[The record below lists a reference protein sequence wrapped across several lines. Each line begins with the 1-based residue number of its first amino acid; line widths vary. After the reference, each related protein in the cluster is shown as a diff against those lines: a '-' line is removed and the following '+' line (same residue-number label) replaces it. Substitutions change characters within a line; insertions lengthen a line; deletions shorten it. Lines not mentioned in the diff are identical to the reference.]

1 MSSINNHKN
10 LLQLLLLTCLTIL
23 TIADSQAQ
31 TYSCN
36 YCTKAKLPITARSN
50 EATKRQLKDARAEG
64 DSVEKCTQW
73 IVSKAEDA
81 AGVVR
86 AGEYKIVYAVTA
98 PEGWYEFS
106 NNAVK
111 WKEPVEGLKAHLY
124 LFILDGADGRIV
136 PSLDV
141 HTTLIN
147 SKGNVVDDRALP
159 YAWIPMINGYADN
172 IHLSGNDDYTLQIK
186 IQPPTFHR
194 HDPYNGDRFTQFTQA
209 DIPIRINTHELAK
222 KKPLSELMEQHQN
235 IARLPGK
242 AFKHTLKDMYKQA
255 NDGKDTVTGDYFV
268 AVAVEYAEG
277 WWHYAG
283 DKFRYKVENEESG
296 KTNAHV
302 EVAICDAKTTRF
314 MHDMNIQ
321 ATLYENSK
329 LIGTKH
335 EPFMWHPWLYHYGEN
350 WRVPMASKHYRIHVH
365 FDPPPYKRY
374 GRLYGKQ
381 FTKPVD
387 IDFDDIHIKT
397 GQK

>member
-1 MSSINNHKN
+1 MSEISHSKYFSR
-10 LLQLLLLTCLTIL
+10 LLLSISLFIVITPYTE
-23 TIADSQAQ
+23 AQ
-31 TYSCN
+31 THSCN
-36 YCTKAKLPITARSN
+36 YCTKAKLPITAKSN
-50 EATKRQLKDARAEG
+50 EATKKQLKDARAEG

-73 IVSKAEDA
+73 ILNEVGTT
-81 AGVVR
+81 AGTVR
-86 AGEYKIVYAVTA
+86 AGEYKIAYAITP

-106 NNAVK
+106 NNAVT
-111 WKEPVEGLKAHLY
+111 WKEPAKDAKAHLY
-124 LFILDGADGRIV
+124 LFVLDGADGRIV
-136 PSLDV
+136 PSLDI
-141 HTTLIN
+141 HTTILN
-147 SKGNVVDDRALP
+147 SEGNVVDYKALP
-159 YAWIPMINGYADN
+159 YTWIPMINGYGDN
-172 IHLSGNDDYTLQIK
+172 IKLTGNDDYTIKVK

-194 HDPYNGDRFTQFTQA
+194 HDPYNGDRFTQLTEA
-209 DIPIRINTHELAK
+209 NITVHVNTHELAK

-235 IARLPGK
+235 IAKLSGK

-255 NDGKDTVTGDYFV
+255 NDGKDTIAGDYFV

-283 DKFRYKVENEESG
+283 DKFRYKIENEESG

-314 MHDMNIQ
+314 MHDMNVQ
-321 ATLYENSK
+321 ATLYEDSK
-329 LIGTKH
+329 SIGTKH

-381 FTKPVD
+381 FTDPVD
-387 IDFDDIHIKT
+387 LDFDDIHIKT